1 VAVGRPESAVG
12 LHRGEELNPCVGK
25 ASHNRI
31 PPGNSVF
38 PVGRIGQSPDT
49 DASGNSTTL
58 ILSNAREALQK
69 RLRLS
74 EGWRSAQ
81 ASRTSVTP
89 VEVFEAESTALSP
102 LFVHSSSHAAKQQ
115 GWRWY
120 LCNSCIS
127 PSTLNSAS
135 SSIRFR
141 RSVSPHRA
149 HASPHPG
156 PPKMRSGLRVGSFP
170 FWIASRAF
178 SRRGRS
184 SIQSIC
190 KVKNSVFA
198 YSPHQV
204 ITRSRGLFKLTA
216 RPRRGIQKSREVTQR
231 LAAVPPGSTIRN
243 DEARRGTGFSARYG
257 SGVSLGST

>member
-1 VAVGRPESAVG
+1 M
-12 LHRGEELNPCVGK
+12 NPCVGK

-156 PPKMRSGLRVGSFP
+156 PPKMRSGLRVGSFFP

-184 SIQSIC
+184 VHPVHLQG
-190 KVKNSVFA
+190 
-198 YSPHQV
+198 Q
-204 ITRSRGLFKLTA
+204 
-216 RPRRGIQKSREVTQR
+216 E
-231 LAAVPPGSTIRN
+231 
-243 DEARRGTGFSARYG
+243 
-257 SGVSLGST
+257 

>member
-58 ILSNAREALQK
+58 ILSNAREASSEEK
-69 RLRLS
+69 RLRVS

-204 ITRSRGLFKLTA
+204 IT
-216 RPRRGIQKSREVTQR
+216 
-231 LAAVPPGSTIRN
+231 
-243 DEARRGTGFSARYG
+243 
-257 SGVSLGST
+257 

>member
-1 VAVGRPESAVG
+1 M
-12 LHRGEELNPCVGK
+12 NPCAGK

-49 DASGNSTTL
+49 DASG
-58 ILSNAREALQK
+58 
-69 RLRLS
+69 
-74 EGWRSAQ
+74 
-81 ASRTSVTP
+81 ASRTSLTP
-89 VEVFEAESTALSP
+89 VEVFEAGSTALSP
-102 LFVHSSSHAAKQQ
+102 LLVHSSSHAAKQQ

-149 HASPHPG
+149 HASLHPG

-204 ITRSRGLFKLTA
+204 ITRCRGLFKLTA
-216 RPRRGIQKSREVTQR
+216 RPRRGIQKSREVTLR
-231 LAAVPPGSTIRN
+231 LAIVPPGSTQVRTIRK
-243 DEARRGTGFSARYG
+243 RRGAKRDRFSARYG
-257 SGVSLGST
+257 SGVSLRSA